1 MSTFV
6 HFSVYAE
13 DARHVCRAI
22 TDANVDKYVKQTKEN
37 LKKFVINVKYFNKIE
52 YGNENQT

>member
-6 HFSVYAE
+6 HFSVFAE
-13 DARHVCRAI
+13 VVRYVCRRI
-22 TDANVDKYVKQTKEN
+22 SDANVDKYVKQTKEN

-52 YGNENQT
+52 YGNEN